1 MIDFI
6 KEFFKWEHTYK
17 SKNKSLSNL
26 PRISTL
32 FMITAVLW
40 NWTSILLVYL
50 PVTRAGWVIANF
62 VLTIVVLGYIY
73 YDVGGV
79 LNAKS
84 IEVSED
90 TLRNLPEKDTKGESD
105 LLLEERESESTID
118 SSDTSSN
125 ILHNSESEESNDDN
139 DGTVISTD
147 WGNSNGGFNS
157 SELELDLGDSRSSR
171 DSNDSGNSGD
181 SGDEDGI

>member
-1 MIDFI
+1 MINFI
-6 KEFFKWEHTYK
+6 KEFFKWEHSYK

-32 FMITAVLW
+32 FMITAVIW

-50 PVTRAGWVIANF
+50 PITRVGWVIANF
-62 VLTIVVLGYIY
+62 VFTIVVLGYIY

-105 LLLEERESESTID
+105 LLLEERDFESSAD
-118 SSDTSSN
+118 SSDTSTN
-125 ILHNSESEESNDDN
+125 ILCDSESEESDDDSN
-139 DGTVISTD
+139 GTIISTD
-147 WGNSNGGFNS
+147 WGNSNSGFNS
-157 SELELDLGDSRSSR
+157 SELEL
-171 DSNDSGNSGD
+171 NIGD
-181 SGDEDGI
+181 SGDDDGI

>member
-6 KEFFKWEHTYK
+6 KEFFKWEHSYK

-32 FMITAVLW
+32 FMITAVIW
-40 NWTSILLVYL
+40 NWTSIFLVYL
-50 PVTRAGWVIANF
+50 PITRAGWVIANF
-62 VLTIVVLGYIY
+62 VLTIIIIGYIY

-90 TLRNLPEKDTKGESD
+90 TLKDLPEKDTEGEDSI
-105 LLLEERESESTID
+105 LLGKRESESTANSTD
-118 SSDTSSN
+118 TNSS
-125 ILHNSESEESNDDN
+125 IFHNSESEESNN
-139 DGTVISTD
+139 DLDGSIINTD
-147 WGNSNGGFNS
+147 WGNSYSGLDT
-157 SELELDLGDSRSSR
+157 SELNLDGG
-171 DSNDSGNSGD
+171 DSGNSKGSKDTGD
-181 SGDEDGI
+181 DDGI